1 MKNKVKQTKLN
12 RWVILEKKTFFLN
25 RKKKIWY
32 NFKTHDYLSI
42 FVLRDDK
49 KIAIIRQFRPS
60 INKYTWEFPAGL
72 KDSKEKIKIIAKKE
86 VEEETGYKVKSIKKL
101 KTLYSDT
108 GRINNKVHFFFAKC
122 SKKKYFK
129 VEKGIQVKFVSKK
142 KLEKMVLANNFRYN
156 LHVSLYMYVKLKKMI

>member
-1 MKNKVKQTKLN
+1 MKSKVKQTKLN

-108 GRINNKVHFFFAKC
+108 GRINNKVHFFFC
-122 SKKKYFK
+122 
-129 VEKGIQVKFVSKK
+129 
-142 KLEKMVLANNFRYN
+142 
-156 LHVSLYMYVKLKKMI
+156 

>member
-1 MKNKVKQTKLN
+1 MFNGIIFNK
-12 RWVILEKKTFFLN
+12 
-25 RKKKIWY
+25 
-32 NFKTHDYLSI
+32 
-42 FVLRDDK
+42 
-49 KIAIIRQFRPS
+49 
-60 INKYTWEFPAGL
+60 G
-72 KDSKEKIKIIAKKE
+72 
-86 VEEETGYKVKSIKKL
+86 KVKSIKKL

-142 KLEKMVLANNFRYN
+142 KLEKMVLTNNFRYN

>member
-1 MKNKVKQTKLN
+1 MGNFRKKN
-12 RWVILEKKTFFLN
+12 FLFE
-25 RKKKIWY
+25 REKKIWY

-86 VEEETGYKVKSIKKL
+86 VEEETGYKVKSIK
-101 KTLYSDT
+101 
-108 GRINNKVHFFFAKC
+108 N
-122 SKKKYFK
+122 
-129 VEKGIQVKFVSKK
+129 
-142 KLEKMVLANNFRYN
+142 
-156 LHVSLYMYVKLKKMI
+156 